1 MTRNEAQAL
10 ERTDNP
16 RRAEMKTP
24 DEVTA
29 MRRLKALGWGAKRIA
44 AELGCSKT
52 TVKDWL
58 RRGEWRPCAEPSRS
72 RQLDGLSGWLA
83 DQFQRHAGDADV
95 VRCHRGAGSS

>member
-10 ERTDNP
+10 ERTDDP

-44 AELGCSKT
+44 A
-52 TVKDWL
+52 DL
-58 RRGEWRPCAEPSRS
+58 RDRLHDQHPPRASRS
-72 RQLDGLSGWLA
+72 ECGRQSG
-83 DQFQRHAGDADV
+83 
-95 VRCHRGAGSS
+95 